1 MPLIFILSAFLV
13 LLGLIMGSRL
23 PLVASLRLTT
33 PERLGAAAAL
43 ALYWWMAA
51 SVSGR
56 HCPAADEIA
65 HLTAGYAYWTAG
77 DLRFQPENG
86 NLPQRWAALPLLAQ
100 QLRFP
105 PPEGDAWRQADVWR
119 TGFAFFYTLGNDL
132 ARMLQTGRAMMAL
145 FGVAVG
151 AMVFA
156 WSRSLFGQTGAFVS
170 LVLCVFCPNLLAH
183 GGLITSD
190 MAATAGFFAA
200 TLACWRLAHRVTAGR
215 VVLAGLA
222 LGALALAKFSAAM
235 FLPMLAVMLLV
246 RLARGA
252 PLPVRLGP
260 GRGRVRG
267 WRRAAVLC
275 AAGGAAALIAIG
287 LIWAAYDFRF
297 AAMPAAGRDGARFNV
312 SWDEVLLEKAT
323 PPGSRAVGPT
333 LPYDPNPGN
342 LRAGWAQTVIR
353 FARDHRLLPEPHLYG
368 LAYVLRFAGWR
379 PAFLNGATR
388 GTGWWQFFP
397 IAFALKT
404 PLPVF
409 GLLALAAVAIGLQAR
424 RGKRGRDQRPPRANL
439 LYRLSPLLILLGV
452 YWAFAVASH
461 LDIGLRHI
469 LPTYPAL
476 YVLAGAAGW
485 FSRRRP
491 YWVGVLVAGLLGWF
505 VAASWWIRPDYLA
518 YFNPLAG
525 GPAHG
530 YRHLVDSSLDW
541 GQDLPGLHDW
551 LARYARPGERVFL
564 SYFGSGDPLFYGIHA
579 TRMGDN
585 YFDLRPRA
593 ALPEIGA
600 GLYCLSATMYQH
612 IYTHVRGPWS
622 DAYEQDYQ
630 RLTRWFA
637 HFDQD
642 PNPANARD
650 LDGTALT
657 HQHMFDRLFTLEQ
670 LRFGRLCHYLRGRE
684 PDAEVGYSIL
694 VFRLTDDDILRAL
707 AGPP

>member
-1 MPLIFILSAFLV
+1 MSRKPWAVFAAGA
-13 LLGLIMGSRL
+13 LLA
-23 PLVASLRLTT
+23 V
-33 PERLGAAAAL
+33 
-43 ALYWWMAA
+43 YWWMAT
-51 SVSGR
+51 SVSPR
-56 HCPAADEIA
+56 HCPVGDELI

-105 PPEGDAWRQADVWR
+105 PPAGDAWRQADVGR
-119 TGFAFFYTLGNDL
+119 IGFAFFYTLGNDL
-132 ARMLQTGRAMMAL
+132 SRMLQTGRAMMAL

-156 WSRSLFGQTGAFVS
+156 WSRSLFGQAGAFVS

-190 MAATAGFFAA
+190 MAATAGFLAA
-200 TLACWRLAHRVTAGR
+200 TLAWWRLAHRVTAGR
-215 VVLAGLA
+215 VVLAGA
-222 LGALALAKFSAAM
+222 TLGGLALAKFSAVM
-235 FLPMLAVMLLV
+235 FLPMLAVLLLV

-275 AAGGAAALIAIG
+275 AAGGAAALIAGG
-287 LIWAAYDFRF
+287 LLWAAYDFRF
-297 AAMPAAGRDGARFNV
+297 AATPTTNRAGASFNF
-312 SWDEVLLEKAT
+312 SWDEVLLTKSA
-323 PPGSRAVGPT
+323 PAAGQA
-333 LPYDPNPGN
+333 LPYDVNPGN
-342 LRAGWAQTVIR
+342 LRAGWAQTNIR
-353 FARDHRLLPEPHLYG
+353 LARDYRLLPEPYLYG
-368 LAYVLRFAGWR
+368 LAYVFRFAGWR
-379 PAFLNGATR
+379 PAFLNGETR
-388 GTGWWQFFP
+388 ATGWWQFFP

-409 GLLALAAVAIGLQAR
+409 GLLALAAVAIGLPGR
-424 RGKRGRDQRPPRANL
+424 RWKRNRDQRPPRANL
-439 LYRLSPLLILLGV
+439 LYRLSPLLILPGV
-452 YWAFAVASH
+452 YWAFAVTSH

-485 FSRRRP
+485 FFRRRP
-491 YWVGVLVAGLLGWF
+491 RWAGVLVAVLLGWL

-541 GQDLPGLHDW
+541 GQDLPGLQDW
-551 LARYARPGERVFL
+551 IERAARPGERVFL
-564 SYFGSGDPLFYGIHA
+564 SYFGSGDPLYYGIHA
-579 TRMGDN
+579 TRVGDDF
-585 YFDLRPRA
+585 FDLRERP
-593 ALPEIGA
+593 ALPEMQS
-600 GLYCLSATMYQH
+600 GLYCLSATMFQH
-612 IYTHVRGPWS
+612 IYTQVRGPWS
-622 DAYEQDYQ
+622 DAYEKDYQ
-630 RLTRWFA
+630 RLTRWFT
-637 HFDQD
+637 HFAQHPD
-642 PNPANARD
+642 PANARD
-650 LDGTALT
+650 LDGSLLT
-657 HQHMFDRLFTLEQ
+657 RPQVLDRLFALGQ
-670 LRFGRLCHYLRGRE
+670 LRFGRLCHYLRDRA

-694 VFRLTDDDILRAL
+694 IFRLTGDDIRQAL
-707 AGPP
+707 AAPP